1 MRATQA
7 LGRFGEDAAVRHLLD
22 AGFEVLERNW
32 RCSVGEIDIVAR
44 DGDTIVLVEVKTR
57 RGLGFGAP
65 LEAVTPRKAAR
76 LARLGVEYRR
86 AAGQASAPLRIDLV
100 GVLLPRDGAVQ
111 IEHLPGVA

>member
-7 LGRFGEDAAVRHLLD
+7 LGRFGEDAAARHLLD

-44 DGDTIVLVEVKTR
+44 DGDTIVVVEVKTR
-57 RGLGFGAP
+57 RGVGFGAP

-86 AAGQASAPLRIDLV
+86 CAGRLPAPMRIDLV
-100 GVLLPRDGAVQ
+100 GVLLVPGGPVQ
-111 IEHLPGVA
+111 IEHLAGVA